1 MSFVLLRA
9 GSMCGEKG
17 PPASACTARPPSHL
31 GSLYRAQMM
40 KPGFWFHFGRLAAKQ
55 IHSAC
60 KMIRTL
66 QATVLPP
73 CSCPWPF
80 STGQGT
86 VGPGS
91 GQPSWARAHWA
102 EAACLCEC
110 GSSRKRAGHRPP
122 GGGGPRGLAAH
133 REAQL
138 PGAESWMVW
147 SREEGTLR

>member
-31 GSLYRAQMM
+31 GRLYRAQMM
-40 KPGFWFHFGRLAAKQ
+40 KRGFWFHFGRLAAKQ

-133 REAQL
+133 RGAQL

-147 SREEGTLR
+147 SRGEGTLR